1 MKMHRIKGFRKCEI
15 KRWSQQ
21 QLHPQSCVIS
31 DGLGAF
37 DGLKDAGISHESIIT
52 GGGADSMEILAFY
65 WVNTVLGN
73 VKTAMQGT
81 YHAIRPKHLPRYLAE
96 FEYRFNRRFRL
107 DKLVQRLLYAAT
119 STPPMPGQLLKLAE
133 AYW

>member
-1 MKMHRIKGFRKCEI
+1 M
-15 KRWSQQ
+15 
-21 QLHPQSCVIS
+21 
-31 DGLGAF
+31 
-37 DGLKDAGISHESIIT
+37 GIAHESIIT
-52 GGGADSMEILAFY
+52 GGDADSVEILAFY

-96 FEYRFNRRFRL
+96 FEYRFNRRFKL
-107 DKLVQRLLYAAT
+107 DKLVRRLTHAAVQ
-119 STPPMPGQLLKLAE
+119 TPPMPTRLLKLAE